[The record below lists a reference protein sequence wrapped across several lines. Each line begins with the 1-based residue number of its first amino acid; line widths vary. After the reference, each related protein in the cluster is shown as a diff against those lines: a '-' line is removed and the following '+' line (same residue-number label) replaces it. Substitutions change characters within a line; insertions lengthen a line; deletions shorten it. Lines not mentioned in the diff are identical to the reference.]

1 MAEEKSGLWA
11 LLATA
16 CAVTGLVVLAGF
28 VVAPH
33 GDEAALN
40 PAALHPTDGAT
51 YIAGPQSVLPQTELV
66 AEPRL
71 GRPVTLTKK
80 PEPKVRKAP
89 VDPPALDFTISS
101 FNVLGSSHTARGGA
115 HARFAPGRVR
125 MQAASSLV
133 LDHGVDVVGF
143 QEMQADQLGVFLR
156 NTGGAF
162 DVYPGYSL
170 GRLNTE
176 NSIAWRRDMWTAVE
190 TRTFSIPYFRG
201 HHRLMPMVK
210 LRSNDT
216 GLEAW
221 FLNVHNPASTGQWG
235 NNQHWRDVA
244 TGIETGLVNQLRESD
259 GVPVFFTGD
268 FNERADVY
276 CRFVTSTDLEAALG
290 GSGVGGCQPPSIR
303 YVDWIFGSPEATFSG
318 YVEDAGQ
325 VVRRTSDHPMIVS
338 SAHVED
344 DPAAAA
350 PAQ

>member
-1 MAEEKSGLWA
+1 VAGEKSGLWA
-11 LLATA
+11 LLAMA
-16 CAVTGLVVLAGF
+16 CGVTGLVVLAGF
-28 VVAPH
+28 VVGPH
-33 GDEAALN
+33 GDQAALN

-51 YIAGPQSVLPQTELV
+51 YIAGPQSVMPQPELV
-66 AEPRL
+66 AEPKV

-80 PEPKVRKAP
+80 PKAHRAP
-89 VDPPALDFTISS
+89 VVPASLDFTISS
-101 FNVLGSSHTARGGA
+101 FNVLGSSHTASGGV

-125 MQAASSLV
+125 MQTASSLV
-133 LDHGVDVVGF
+133 LHHGVDVVGF

-176 NSIAWRRDMWTAVE
+176 NSIAWRRDVWTRVE

-201 HHRLMPMVK
+201 HRRVMPMVK

-235 NNQHWRDVA
+235 DNQHWRDVA
-244 TGIETGLVNQLRESD
+244 TGIETGLVNQLRASD

-268 FNERADVY
+268 FNERAEVY
-276 CRFVTSTDLEAALG
+276 CRFVTRTDLEAALG
-290 GSGVGGCQPPSIR
+290 GSGDGGCRPPGIR
-303 YVDWIFGSPEATFSG
+303 YVDWIFGSPDATFSG
-318 YVEDAGQ
+318 YVEDDSQ

-338 SAHVED
+338 SAHIEG
-344 DPAAAA
+344 DPTADA
-350 PAQ
+350 PAR